1 MARNSHPARWV
12 SQVLRAL
19 SRARLPILTVALTY
33 LLSVIVGLGMVH
45 AGNDFALGYR
55 DRLVAN
61 AQAGPVLVALEQ
73 DDRWQAAMVDF
84 AGNLFVAA
92 SHSVAGLGVVLPFPF
107 VAQRGW
113 IGGIVSVDG
122 AHASR
127 LADFKEAAYYLITLV
142 LQLIPSSLTTGAG
155 VNLGL
160 AFLRPKPHYQGSQWL
175 GLPREAIR
183 DFLRIYLVAVPLFL
197 LASMWE
203 FFLR

>member
-1 MARNSHPARWV
+1 
-12 SQVLRAL
+12 VLRAL

-33 LLSVIVGLGMVH
+33 LLSVVVGLGMVH

-61 AQAGPVLVALEQ
+61 AQASPVLIALGQ
-73 DDRWQAAMVDF
+73 DDRWRAAVLDF
-84 AGNLFVAA
+84 AGNIFVAA
-92 SHSVAGLGVVLPFPF
+92 SHSVAGLSVVLPYPF

-127 LADFKEAAYYLITLV
+127 LADFKEAAYYLTTLA

-155 VNLGL
+155 INLGL
-160 AFLRPKPHYQGSQWL
+160 AFLRPKPYYRGEKWL
-175 GLPREAIR
+175 GLPKEALH
-183 DFLRIYLVAVPLFL
+183 DVLRIYLVAVPLFL
-197 LASMWE
+197 LASVWE